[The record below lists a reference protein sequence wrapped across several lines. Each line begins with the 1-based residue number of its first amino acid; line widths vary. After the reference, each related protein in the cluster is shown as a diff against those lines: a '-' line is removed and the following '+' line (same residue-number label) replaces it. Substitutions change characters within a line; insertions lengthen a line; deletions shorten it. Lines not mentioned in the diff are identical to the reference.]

1 MRTSFLVSTVVAAH
15 VVAIGSAFVIQGCG
29 TTRGPVAM
37 PSERPMPPSVT
48 DELPRDIPPVTDV
61 EPAGGATV
69 PKVKKWTVDKTTTYV
84 IGKGD
89 SLSQIASR
97 YGVTVAEIMTL
108 NSIST
113 PDRIQSG
120 QKLLLPGTIDLERP
134 VVKKASTRKAT
145 TPKLAAGSNGYT
157 VQPGDCLSV
166 IAGKAGVTTKAL
178 REANGLKGDN
188 IMVGQVLAIP
198 GGKTVSIKPVADKK
212 VVMPTADEKEVVMP
226 TADEI
231 EAFRPPTLT
240 VDELPVSDLAPERP
254 VATGSATLYTV
265 EAGDDI
271 LTVASQHNVSIADLR
286 RVNRLSSDLLVPGQ
300 KLVIPTQD

>member
-15 VVAIGSAFVIQGCG
+15 VVAIGSAFLIQGCG
-29 TTRGPVAM
+29 KTRGPVAM
-37 PSERPMPPSVT
+37 PTERPMPPSIT
-48 DELPRDIPPVTDV
+48 DELPQDIPPVTDV
-61 EPAGGATV
+61 EPAGGTTLPV
-69 PKVKKWTVDKTTTYV
+69 VKKWTVDKTTTYV

-89 SLSQIASR
+89 SLSRIASR
-97 YGVTVAEIMTL
+97 YGLTVAEIMTL
-108 NSIST
+108 NNIST
-113 PDRIQSG
+113 PDKIQSG
-120 QKLLLPGTIDLERP
+120 QKLLLPGTINLENP
-134 VVKKASTRKAT
+134 IIKKTSTRKAA
-145 TPKLAAGSNGYT
+145 TPKIAAGSNGYT

-178 REANGLKGDN
+178 REANGIKGDN

-198 GGKTVSIKPVADKK
+198 GGKTVSTTPVADKEE
-212 VVMPTADEKEVVMP
+212 PTPAVMP

-231 EAFRPPTLT
+231 EAFRPPALNL
-240 VDELPVSDLAPERP
+240 DELPISDLAPERP
-254 VATGSATLYTV
+254 VPTGSATLYTV

-286 RVNRLSSDLLVPGQ
+286 RVNRLSSDLLVAGQ

>member
-15 VVAIGSAFVIQGCG
+15 VVAIGSAFLIQGCG

-37 PSERPMPPSVT
+37 PTERPMPPSIT
-48 DELPRDIPPVTDV
+48 DELPQDIPPVTDV
-61 EPAGGATV
+61 EPAGGTTLPV
-69 PKVKKWTVDKTTTYV
+69 VKKWTVDKTTTYV

-89 SLSQIASR
+89 SLSRIASR
-97 YGVTVAEIMTL
+97 YGLTVAEIMTL
-108 NSIST
+108 NNIST
-113 PDRIQSG
+113 PDKIQSG
-120 QKLLLPGTIDLERP
+120 HKLLLPGTINLENPIIKKTSRP
-134 VVKKASTRKAT
+134 KAT

-178 REANGLKGDN
+178 REANGIKGDN

-198 GGKTVSIKPVADKK
+198 GGKTVSATPVVEKK
-212 VVMPTADEKEVVMP
+212 EPTPAVMP

-231 EAFRPPTLT
+231 EAFRPPALNL
-240 VDELPVSDLAPERP
+240 DELPISDLAPERP
-254 VATGSATLYTV
+254 VPTGSATLYTV

-286 RVNRLSSDLLVPGQ
+286 RVNRLSSDLLVAGQ